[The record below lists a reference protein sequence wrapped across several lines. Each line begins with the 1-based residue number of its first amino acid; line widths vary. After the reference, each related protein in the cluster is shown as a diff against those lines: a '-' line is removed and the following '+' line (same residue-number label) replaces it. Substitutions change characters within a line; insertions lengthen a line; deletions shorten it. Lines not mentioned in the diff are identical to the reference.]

1 MIKVVFCPSGWNDT
15 SLPDTALL
23 SPLYHLNILT
33 MYLYPIQWESQ
44 DRGYLHENTK
54 NRPWFWIYSIY
65 FLLGASVCFLQHNH
79 TPMLLYIPLHQYR
92 PPDECVPPHSNRRGI
107 KGGKQKRYKH
117 STVKGTSWV
126 AWRKKISLFSVIG
139 KYFKRKILWQKSIK
153 SAHHTPRKS
162 KFRGT
167 KKDIWNL
174 TCWLYLKTPILY
186 W

>member
-126 AWRKKISLFSVIG
+126 AWRKKSLSFLWLGNISKENFCDKNLSRVHIIRPAKVNLEG
-139 KYFKRKILWQKSIK
+139 QKRTSE
-153 SAHHTPRKS
+153 T
-162 KFRGT
+162 
-167 KKDIWNL
+167 
-174 TCWLYLKTPILY
+174 
-186 W
+186 